1 MVSQVLSEA
10 VVEEVEQSL
19 RPAKVISVLPCSGIR
34 IVYIMP
40 RLPLLCAAGWGELG
54 TKGEQ
59 LVGPAHVS
67 ELSEAAT
74 EEVEHSLRT
83 AKVISVPPP
92 PPRPLAHHYL
102 VHHWRLPLLQQAQRL
117 DGDGEAGGLEA
128 DEHGGGVAAV
138 ALRRP
143 RAMVV
148 VLLLLRPAQK
158 ERRGGAR
165 SRCATICER
174 VDHSA
179 EILPPDSAESFLQ
192 T

>member
-67 ELSEAAT
+67 ELSEAAE

-92 PPRPLAHHYL
+92 PPVPSRIIIWFIIGACRCSSRPSGSAAMG
-102 VHHWRLPLLQQAQRL
+102 RQ
-117 DGDGEAGGLEA
+117 GGSKPMST
-128 DEHGGGVAAV
+128 AAV
-138 ALRRP
+138 
-143 RAMVV
+143 
-148 VLLLLRPAQK
+148 
-158 ERRGGAR
+158 
-165 SRCATICER
+165 
-174 VDHSA
+174 
-179 EILPPDSAESFLQ
+179 
-192 T
+192 